1 MTLKKRHVDF
11 DVSSIRQKTVFSAP
25 FTKNFLYAYTIL
37 VPDSERYI
45 IRCVLPFR
53 SGLSASLRAEI
64 NKLFFQESQHAK
76 HHDQVNSWLSC
87 KGWIAK
93 GYGELVYR
101 ATYAWVEKLL
111 SPRMNLAVA
120 AATEHLNTVLAEY
133 FLKNLFNLIDEPPLL
148 KALYGWH
155 FAEEIEHKT
164 VVFDILNDRVP
175 GYSYRIGGMIIAGLG
190 FLLFLPLGS
199 IVFAYRDRS
208 LFSLSYWQD
217 WYKQTFNKSRLLRY
231 LARGIRDYFSPSF
244 HPNQRNND
252 YLIAIGLHIY
262 EENNN

>member
-1 MTLKKRHVDF
+1 MEKRQVDF
-11 DVSSIRQKTVFSAP
+11 DVSNIQQNIVLNTP
-25 FTKNFLYAYTIL
+25 FTKNFLHAYTIL

-53 SGLSASLRAEI
+53 SVLSASLKAET

-76 HHDQVNSWLSC
+76 HHDQVNSWLSSE
-87 KGWIAK
+87 GWVVN
-93 GYGELVYR
+93 GYGKFVYG
-101 ATYAWVEKLL
+101 ATYAWIEKLL
-111 SPRMNLAVA
+111 SPRVNLAVA

-133 FLKNLFNLIDEPPLL
+133 FLENIFNLIDEPPPL

-164 VVFDILNDRVP
+164 VVFDILHDIAP
-175 GYSYRIGGMIIAGLG
+175 GYGYRIGGMIIASLG

-199 IVFAYRDRS
+199 FVFSYRDRS

-217 WYKQTFNKSRLLRY
+217 WYKQTFKKSRLIRY
-231 LARGIRDYFSPSF
+231 FIKGIRDYFTPSF
-244 HPNQRNND
+244 HPKQRDNNH
-252 YLIAIGLHIY
+252 LIVVGLRIY
-262 EENNN
+262 EENN